1 MSAAAAPEVGATP
14 LRLGTRRSALARAQ
28 SEMVAERLR
37 ETSGR
42 EVVLVEVTTR
52 GDVDRAPLRQIGGTG
67 VFVTALREALLEGR
81 VDLAVHS
88 MKDLPTAPADGL
100 VLAAV
105 PPREDP
111 RDVLVAAG
119 GAGLAD
125 LPPGA
130 RVGTGS
136 PRRAAQLRALGLGL
150 DVVDVR
156 GNVDTRV
163 GMVTS
168 GRLDAVVLAAA
179 GLARLGRSGEVTDV
193 LDVEQVLPAPAQ
205 GALAL
210 ECRADDEATAL
221 ACAALDD
228 PLARSA
234 TTAERALLGAL
245 EAGCSAPVGALAR
258 TDGGEG
264 GGEMVLTAVAASHDG
279 SRVLRCSARGD
290 DADPVGL
297 GRRLAADLLAQGAA
311 DLADVGPSAPGA
323 GPRDEQLPLPGA
335 DPSGP
340 GAAPSSS
347 TPSAG
352 SPSSPLLDDLPD
364 PSASTPAPSPALPPA
379 GSPSS
384 DRPAHGA
391 GPTPGAQPSEDARTS
406 PVTAPTGPSAH
417 RRPASSQESEA

>member
-1 MSAAAAPEVGATP
+1 MSAPAAPAPVATP

-37 ETSGR
+37 EASGR

-119 GAGLAD
+119 GAGLVD
-125 LPPGA
+125 LPPGS

-163 GMVTS
+163 GMVAS

-210 ECRADDEATAL
+210 ECRADDETTAL
-221 ACAALDD
+221 ACAPLDD

-264 GGEMVLTAVAASHDG
+264 GGEMVLTAVAAAPDG
-279 SRVLRCSARGD
+279 SRVLRRSARGD

-297 GRRLAADLLAQGAA
+297 GRRLAAELLADGAA
-311 DLADVGPSAPGA
+311 DLVAVGPAAPGA
-323 GPRDEQLPLPGA
+323 GTAEEQLPLLGT
-335 DPSGP
+335 DPS
-340 GAAPSSS
+340 AP
-347 TPSAG
+347 TAGPSAG
-352 SPSSPLLDDLPD
+352 PEPAHLPD
-364 PSASTPAPSPALPPA
+364 PTASTPAPSPALLPA

-384 DRPAHGA
+384 DRPAPGA
-391 GPTPGAQPSEDARTS
+391 GTATGAQPSADARTT
-406 PVTAPTGPSAH
+406 PQTAPTGPAAH
-417 RRPASSQESEA
+417 RRPTSSQESEA